1 MPKPTLTVLEACH
14 RLALIEGQKENKKE
28 KSTKMSVRKRILIIA
43 RAFNMIL
50 RLNFSVIF
58 DSGWRL
64 CFPLVSSVSKSKGK
78 ALKKYRV
85 EIFMIKPYEFVDE
98 HFKIKVSE
106 V

>member
-1 MPKPTLTVLEACH
+1 
-14 RLALIEGQKENKKE
+14 
-28 KSTKMSVRKRILIIA
+28 MSVRKRILIIA

-50 RLNFSVIF
+50 WLSFSVIF

-64 CFPLVSSVSKSKGK
+64 CFPLVSSVSKSKGG

-85 EIFMIKPYEFVDE
+85 EIFMIKPYDFVDRWSKRPDE
-98 HFKIKVSE
+98 NGALEAFGHELLTLDADKHFKIEVSE